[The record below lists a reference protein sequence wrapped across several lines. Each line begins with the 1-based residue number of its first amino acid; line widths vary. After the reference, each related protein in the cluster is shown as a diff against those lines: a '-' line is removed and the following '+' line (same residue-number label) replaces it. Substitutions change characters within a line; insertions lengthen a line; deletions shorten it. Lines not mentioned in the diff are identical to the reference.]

1 MEHLSNLTEQQQLE
15 VDEVFAKKYAA
26 QQEAERD
33 AFERQAREK
42 EERERTQAQ
51 AQGARS
57 GVRPTADTVSALSQA
72 LSSGTTMSQAT
83 PEATSGTGTYR
94 IVQQSVPAIFDGVF
108 KSGEDK
114 QQRVMV
120 FQAQMTAFLRQE
132 GCLDVVE
139 SDEHIKVGM
148 AGVDHGDL
156 RNQFGAVKVAKA
168 ERVWLYI
175 MRLIQHITNIN
186 QMLVAGSPSEA

>member
-72 LSSGTTMSQAT
+72 LSSGTRMSQAT